1 MDTDYGHMTM
11 DTDYRHMTMDTD
23 YGHRLWT
30 QTIDT

>member
-11 DTDYRHMTMDTD
+11 DTDYRHMTLDTD